1 MKITNWGGDMFIGE
15 YNHSLDTKN
24 RIIIPAKFRDE
35 LGKNFVLTKGLD
47 GCLYVYPKSQWEVL
61 QKKLETLPLTNKNAR
76 AFVRF
81 FFSGAHELELDKQG
95 RTLIPQN
102 LLEYGQIQKEIVSIG
117 VSNRIEIWSKDKW
130 DEYNNSNIDYDS
142 IAEQMSELGI

>member
-1 MKITNWGGDMFIGE
+1 MFIGE

-24 RIIIPAKFRDE
+24 RIIIPAKFREE

-81 FFSGAHELELDKQG
+81 FFSGAHELEIDKQG

-130 DEYNNSNIDYDS
+130 DEYNNSNIDYAS